1 MTQSNFSLNFKF
13 NFCALALSLA
23 ALIPC
28 LSWADPVSTT
38 GSFPASATVVQ
49 PLTITGASTLS
60 FGSFVA
66 GHGGTVTIPS
76 TTPYTRTST
85 SLVTASPLVLVAS
98 NSGGVSTINI
108 SGIEETTYTV
118 TLPGV
123 PTTLSSGTGGA
134 TMSITKIT
142 SNLTDLAGTIPAAG
156 AQTFQVGGTLA
167 VAKDQISGVY
177 SGTLPITIAYQ

>member
-66 GHGGTVTIPS
+66 VVRAIAAANRVHAA
-76 TTPYTRTST
+76 
-85 SLVTASPLVLVAS
+85 ASIQSCCVPKL
-98 NSGGVSTINI
+98 
-108 SGIEETTYTV
+108 
-118 TLPGV
+118 LP
-123 PTTLSSGTGGA
+123 
-134 TMSITKIT
+134 
-142 SNLTDLAGTIPAAG
+142 
-156 AQTFQVGGTLA
+156 
-167 VAKDQISGVY
+167 
-177 SGTLPITIAYQ
+177 